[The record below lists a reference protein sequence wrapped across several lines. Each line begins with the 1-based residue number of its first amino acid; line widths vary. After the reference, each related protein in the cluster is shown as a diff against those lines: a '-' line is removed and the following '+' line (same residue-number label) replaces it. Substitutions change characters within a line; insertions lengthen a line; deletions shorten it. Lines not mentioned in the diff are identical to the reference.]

1 METKLYNERHTK
13 SVLDGERQVVFKK
26 VSDHKGQNAQMS
38 REISRNKMF
47 NKKDE
52 DRKAKKDQMDKL
64 QAAVKER
71 NARIEEHDIALDKER
86 RVFKDKLKIARK
98 KIEDMEA
105 QQWEG
110 GDNNGAASNINL
122 INFKKGKIVM
132 DEDDTP
138 LY

>member
-52 DRKAKKDQMDKL
+52 DRKAKKDPPE
-64 QAAVKER
+64 AKE
-71 NARIEEHDIALDKER
+71 AEPVDINVRMKSY
-86 RVFKDKLKIARK
+86 KSGQKIA
-98 KIEDMEA
+98 I
-105 QQWEG
+105 
-110 GDNNGAASNINL
+110 
-122 INFKKGKIVM
+122 
-132 DEDDTP
+132 TP
-138 LY
+138 A